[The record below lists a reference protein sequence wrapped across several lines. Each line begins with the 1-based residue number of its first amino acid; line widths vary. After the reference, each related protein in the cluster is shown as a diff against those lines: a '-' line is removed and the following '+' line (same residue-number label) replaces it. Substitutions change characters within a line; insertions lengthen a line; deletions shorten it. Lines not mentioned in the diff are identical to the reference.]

1 MYIQEPA
8 VSLVDPGCSASVD
21 MLDDDLPFAG
31 EEAAAAQHANLPWI
45 GNAVAAEHPHLQSLL
60 VCKAVTRQAV
70 PAALFLHHPFS
81 QTTSVV
87 LPKGATP
94 ILLHEVIL
102 VPAED
107 QLVVTAEA
115 NSSRLKVDMFIPS
128 ALSWDT
134 LKTMQK
140 WKLQELVYVPAH
152 TELPPGDCCLIM
164 RHLAA
169 MVTDGCAEGAD
180 PDELHPR
187 PWCHYTHEEHF
198 NGTAAAER
206 AAFAKLVAEGTLCST
221 NSGRAWWISKQ
232 GRDVLQ
238 PAFLLARLPHPQS
251 LAFAAR
257 EVCSS

>member
-1 MYIQEPA
+1 MCLLQEPA
-8 VSLVDPGCSASVD
+8 DGAVDLGCSASVD
-21 MLDDDLPFAG
+21 TLHDELAFAG
-31 EEAAAAQHANLPWI
+31 EEAAAAEHANLPWI
-45 GNAVAAEHPHLQSLL
+45 GHAVAAEHPHLQTLL

-152 TELPPGDCCLIM
+152 TELPPRDCCLIM

-169 MVTDGCAEGAD
+169 MVKDGCAEGAE
-180 PDELHPR
+180 PDELHGVGTTPMR
-187 PWCHYTHEEHF
+187 STSMAQLQRKGLRLQSSLQKEPCAPPTPAVHGGYLSRAVKPF
-198 NGTAAAER
+198 N
-206 AAFAKLVAEGTLCST
+206 LHS
-221 NSGRAWWISKQ
+221 
-232 GRDVLQ
+232 
-238 PAFLLARLPHPQS
+238 
-251 LAFAAR
+251 
-257 EVCSS
+257 